1 MSEARRRLR
10 DGIWAAGSLLAG
22 LLPGDSQADV
32 PVIAISADQPLRFG
46 SFVVPGSGSRTVAAT
61 GVVTGEGVL
70 PAGNAPAGPAQYT
83 ITYDR
88 GSERGGAV
96 SVVVQ
101 VLLAVSPVVDRP
113 GLSGALSG
121 FDTDLPG
128 VGRLVP
134 GQIATFTMTDCAQ
147 RRCSQTFH
155 VGARLDIASASG
167 GAMLVLSLPLS
178 ATVQAV
184 F

>member
-1 MSEARRRLR
+1 MSGARRRLR
-10 DGIWAAGSLLAG
+10 DGIRTAGPLLAG
-22 LLPGDSQADV
+22 LLSGVAQADV
-32 PVIAISADQPLRFG
+32 PEMTISADQPLRFG
-46 SFVVPGSGSRTVAAT
+46 SFVVPESGSRTVSAT

-83 ITYDR
+83 VTYDR
-88 GSERGGAV
+88 GSEGGGVV

-101 VLLAVSPVVDRP
+101 VLLAVSPVVVQP

-134 GQIATFTMTDCAQ
+134 GQIATFTMTNCAQ

-155 VGARLDIASASG
+155 VGARLDIAHASG
-167 GAMLVLSLPLS
+167 GAVLVLSLPVS